1 MELPRSHGLSRKIKG
16 KKVCSEE
23 TSFHH
28 GKSIGRNL
36 GWYST
41 KRSNDMP
48 QMESQGENTLLSKQY
63 MA

>member
-1 MELPRSHGLSRKIKG
+1 MEPPRSHGLSRKIKG
-16 KKVCSEE
+16 EKKVCSEE

-48 QMESQGENTLLSKQY
+48 QMES
-63 MA
+63 

>member
-1 MELPRSHGLSRKIKG
+1 MELPRSHGLSRKNKRE

-23 TSFHH
+23 ASFHH

-41 KRSNDMP
+41 KRSNDVP
-48 QMESQGENTLLSKQY
+48 QMES
-63 MA
+63 